1 MGWAQF
7 TALVLSVLG
16 LVDSGYQT
24 FTKLSGT
31 GLAGCSASGDPCVLD
46 QNSPQAYIFGIPFAV
61 FGLVFYVFMV
71 AICLPLAWRSAR
83 PLVRRVRLAAVV
95 AGMVFV
101 LYLIYVELVELGH
114 LCPYCT
120 SVHIITFLL
129 FSVIVYQATV
139 SGPQRQAVRSRG
151 EPGPAR
157 SR

>member
-1 MGWAQF
+1 MGWPQF
-7 TALVLSVLG
+7 AALVLSVLG
-16 LVDSGYQT
+16 LADSGYQT
-24 FTKLSGT
+24 YTKLSGT
-31 GLAGCSASGDPCVLD
+31 GLVGCSASGDPCVLD

-71 AICLPLAWRSAR
+71 GICLPQGWRSAR

-95 AGMVFV
+95 IGMVFV

-129 FSVIVYQATV
+129 FSVIVFQATA
-139 SGPQRQAVRSRG
+139 SGRPVASAHQARA
-151 EPGPAR
+151 P
-157 SR
+157 